1 MTYKLIY
8 KVYQNKIANI
18 KKTPLDNLDEVINRV
33 NLITFLSSRT
43 FKLMRE
49 VINRNKFASIE
60 DEVYF
65 FKFVLPD
72 IISELKLSK
81 TIKKHVYKLKNTN
94 EEFALSFI
102 KNQIRKKKKGLD
114 KFILLIEYYDE
125 GSTLND
131 LTWFTVSHLQLNHSS
146 VGWSS
151 VLNEKYSTN
160 MNVKVAKM
168 RYYQKLIDFYQR
180 KIRIKSALIF
190 ENTKYIKNQSQL
202 KWTGTKSEF
211 TELVYALSKSKV
223 INHGQAKLSEIS
235 NQMSSVFQTATDIN
249 IYSVFDEIKKRKKEP
264 TKFLNEMQKSLNDEI
279 NK

>member
-8 KVYQNKIANI
+8 KVYQNKITNI

-102 KNQIRKKKKGLD
+102 KNQIRKKD
-114 KFILLIEYYDE
+114 
-125 GSTLND
+125 
-131 LTWFTVSHLQLNHSS
+131 
-146 VGWSS
+146 
-151 VLNEKYSTN
+151 
-160 MNVKVAKM
+160 
-168 RYYQKLIDFYQR
+168 
-180 KIRIKSALIF
+180 
-190 ENTKYIKNQSQL
+190 
-202 KWTGTKSEF
+202 
-211 TELVYALSKSKV
+211 
-223 INHGQAKLSEIS
+223 
-235 NQMSSVFQTATDIN
+235 
-249 IYSVFDEIKKRKKEP
+249 
-264 TKFLNEMQKSLNDEI
+264 
-279 NK
+279 